1 MNNLFFMLQKE
12 FKQIFR
18 DFNMLRM
25 IIVIPIVQLVI
36 LPLAADYEIKNIS
49 LAIVDADHSEYSRIL
64 AEKITASG
72 YFIIPAAK
80 ESYSQAFEYIEN
92 DKADLILEIPANFER
107 NLVKEQKET
116 LFLALNAINGVKAN
130 VGGSYLGQ
138 IIADFNQEVR
148 KDLIPESRM
157 SPLPQIELTTMNRF
171 NPNMNY
177 NFFMVPG
184 ILVFLVTMV
193 GTYMTSL
200 NIVKEK
206 EVGTI
211 EQINVTPVKKTEFI
225 LGKLLPFWV
234 IGVVIFSIGL
244 LLIARLVYGVVPV
257 GNIGILYAYL
267 FIYLIAI
274 LGVGLLIST
283 YSNTQQQAMSLAFFF
298 VMIFLLMS
306 GLFTSID
313 AMPVWAKVIA
323 YLNPVTYFIEVM
335 RLVVMKGSG
344 FADLKLHFIVMTVFA
359 IVINAWA
366 IMNYRKTS

>member
-1 MNNLFFMLQKE
+1 
-12 FKQIFR
+12 
-18 DFNMLRM
+18 
-25 IIVIPIVQLVI
+25 
-36 LPLAADYEIKNIS
+36 
-49 LAIVDADHSEYSRIL
+49 
-64 AEKITASG
+64 
-72 YFIIPAAK
+72 
-80 ESYSQAFEYIEN
+80 
-92 DKADLILEIPANFER
+92 
-107 NLVKEQKET
+107 
-116 LFLALNAINGVKAN
+116 
-130 VGGSYLGQ
+130 
-138 IIADFNQEVR
+138 
-148 KDLIPESRM
+148 
-157 SPLPQIELTTMNRF
+157 
-171 NPNMNY
+171 
-177 NFFMVPG
+177 MVPG

>member
-1 MNNLFFMLQKE
+1 M
-12 FKQIFR
+12 
-18 DFNMLRM
+18 
-25 IIVIPIVQLVI
+25 
-36 LPLAADYEIKNIS
+36 
-49 LAIVDADHSEYSRIL
+49 
-64 AEKITASG
+64 AE
-72 YFIIPAAK
+72 
-80 ESYSQAFEYIEN
+80 ESYTQAFEYIEN
-92 DKADLILEIPANFER
+92 DIADLLLEIPANFEK
-107 NLVKEQKET
+107 NLVKEQNES

-138 IIADFNQEVR
+138 IIADLNQEIR
-148 KDLIPESRM
+148 QELIAETRL
-157 SPLPQIELTTMNRF
+157 SPIPQIEIMTMNRF

-211 EQINVTPVKKTEFI
+211 EQINVTPVKKMEFI

-234 IGVVIFSIGL
+234 IGIVVFSIGL
-244 LLIARLVYGVVPV
+244 FLIARLVYGVVPV

-267 FIYLIAI
+267 FIYLIVV
-274 LGVGLLIST
+274 LGIGLLIST
-283 YSNTQQQAMSLAFFF
+283 YSHTQQQAMSLAFFF

-313 AMPVWAKVIA
+313 AMPAWAKVIA

-344 FADLKLHFIVMTVFA
+344 FADLKWHFGIISIFA
-359 IVINAWA
+359 LVINAWA